1 MPSKESQFT
10 YWLFFNDQV
19 WTSVSG
25 LHLEKALE
33 LEGHHLPVVTGA
45 HWEGHPV
52 ARGFGQH
59 AGRGWLTKFGPCVA
73 WTSPG
78 YQERVEVRHCTLPVG
93 GKTDRSTLF
102 CRHGL
107 PCLWRPMVGC
117 AFVTPAVAVMVK
129 ATCPSCRYYCAI
141 LVTASLLSPAKLMVL
156 LGQRVLRVGN
166 WNVVS
171 LSTSHTALALRVTY
185 VVKVYY

>member
-1 MPSKESQFT
+1 MIKCGHF
-10 YWLFFNDQV
+10 L
-19 WTSVSG
+19 SG

-45 HWEGHPV
+45 HWKGHPV
-52 ARGFGQH
+52 TRGFGQH
-59 AGRGWLTKFGPCVA
+59 TGRGWLTEFGPCVA
-73 WTSPG
+73 RTSPG
-78 YQERVEVRHCTLPVG
+78 YQERVEVRHGTLPVLIIIG
-93 GKTDRSTLF
+93 GKTDRRILL

-129 ATCPSCRYYCAI
+129 ATRPSCRRRCAV

-156 LGQRVLRVGN
+156 LGQGVLRVGN

-171 LSTSHTALALRVTY
+171 LSTSHTAVALRVTY
-185 VVKVYY
+185 TVKCVISEAK